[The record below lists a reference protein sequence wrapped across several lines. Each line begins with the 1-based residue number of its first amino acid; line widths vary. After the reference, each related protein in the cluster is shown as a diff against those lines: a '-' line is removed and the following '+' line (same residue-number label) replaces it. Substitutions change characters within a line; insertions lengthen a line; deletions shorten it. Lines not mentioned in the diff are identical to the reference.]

1 MSDKPVEKI
10 PYVLGFMLNSDLNT
24 VVLVRKARPAWQA
37 GKLNGVGG
45 RVEVGETY
53 PQAMVREFGEETG
66 VHTLENE
73 WVMFGRI
80 EGPNYVV
87 YLFRAVNDEAVESAR
102 TRTDEEVRVLCTG
115 MLSDGSLI
123 QVPNLT
129 WLVHAAMDFDPK
141 KPARHPFF
149 LTATYQE

>member
-1 MSDKPVEKI
+1 MSKSVEKI
-10 PYVLGFMLNSDLNT
+10 PYVLGFMFNTDLNT
-24 VVLVRKARPAWQA
+24 VVLVRKVRPSWQA

-66 VHTLENE
+66 VHTLEKE
-73 WVMFGRI
+73 WEPFGRI
-80 EGPNYVV
+80 EGPAYSVH
-87 YLFRAVNDEAVESAR
+87 LFRAVNDEAVESAR
-102 TRTDEEVRVLCTG
+102 TRTDEEVRVVCTA
-115 MLSDGSLI
+115 MLPDGHLV

-149 LTATYQE
+149 LIANYVE